1 MKFFVIMKLLK
12 GVFMK
17 KVSRPFLLTGLILS
31 LVSFVIYTVI
41 SFLSINILFTLL
53 TSNYEILQTA
63 AIITIGVAIIL
74 LVLALLGII
83 FSSVSLARVNYT
95 PEQFENKK
103 GLIIT
108 SFVFNIIF
116 CVFLV
121 FGLVSEF
128 NVLSLIILLVLICS
142 SVFIMIDISK
152 NKKHLANQ
160 IAETEKQPEIKEEN
174 QDNKKSEEIGKAEK
188 E

>member
-1 MKFFVIMKLLK
+1 
-12 GVFMK
+12 MK

-53 TSNYEILQTA
+53 TSNNEILQTA

-95 PEQFENKK
+95 AEQFENKK
-103 GLIIT
+103 GIIIT

-116 CVFLV
+116 CVCIWL
-121 FGLVSEF
+121 
-128 NVLSLIILLVLICS
+128 
-142 SVFIMIDISK
+142 
-152 NKKHLANQ
+152 
-160 IAETEKQPEIKEEN
+160 
-174 QDNKKSEEIGKAEK
+174 GK
-188 E
+188 